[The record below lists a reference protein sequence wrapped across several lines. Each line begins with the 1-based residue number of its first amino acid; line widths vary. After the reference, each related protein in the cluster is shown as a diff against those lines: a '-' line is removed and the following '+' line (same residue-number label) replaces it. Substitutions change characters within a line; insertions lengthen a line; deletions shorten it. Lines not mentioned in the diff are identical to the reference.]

1 VSAGILLASLSTGYT
16 TLRSPSYDL
25 VPHNRPFKR
34 AERLSNAGGHVTL
47 RRYYAIIL
55 RDSDPER
62 LARMRDEG
70 LEQGFEQGRHAA
82 LLETARKMLA
92 RGMPVEEIVAVT
104 ELPRKEVEKPA
115 GETRSQEGRDTE
127 DE

>member
-1 VSAGILLASLSTGYT
+1 MLSSTVEAY
-16 TLRSPSYDL
+16 
-25 VPHNRPFKR
+25 
-34 AERLSNAGGHVTL
+34 ERKLKEA
-47 RRYYAIIL
+47 
-55 RDSDPER
+55 
-62 LARMRDEG
+62 ARKEG
-70 LEQGFEQGRHAA
+70 LEQGRHAA

-104 ELPRKEVEKPA
+104 ELPREEVEKPA